1 MSEITI
7 TEMFKSGKLKDIP
20 GYEGLYAVSVNGQ
33 IWSYPKKGNRYCA
46 KWLKALLSKNVKGRI
61 KPYYTSRIMLVK
73 DGITKTLRISRLV
86 ALTYLPNSQ
95 NLPQINHKDGNT
107 SNNHVDNLEWASASS
122 NMSHAVEN
130 RLFDIHSGA
139 QDITRSNNGKKTGAL
154 NGMKSRRRFSISE
167 ANCIRQ
173 IYEVGRK
180 SYRAIARAY
189 RCSDKTISN
198 ICKGRTY
205 LIEMP
210 EIVARNTVVVRP

>member
-1 MSEITI
+1 MANQTI
-7 TEMFKSGKLKDIP
+7 AKMFQSGNLKDIL

-33 IWSYPKKGNRYCA
+33 IWSYPKKGNRYYP
-46 KWLKALLSKNVKGRI
+46 KWLKASVYKNITGRI
-61 KPYYTSRIMLVK
+61 KPYYTSRVMLVK
-73 DGITKTLRISRLV
+73 NGTTKTLRISRLV
-86 ALTYLPNSQ
+86 ALMYLPNSQ

-107 SNNHVDNLEWASASS
+107 SNNHIDNLEWASASS
-122 NMSHAVEN
+122 NISHAVEN
-130 RLFDIHSGA
+130 KLFDIHSGA

-198 ICKGRTY
+198 ICRGRTY
-205 LIEMP
+205 LTEMP
-210 EIVARNTVVVRP
+210 

>member
-7 TEMFKSGKLKDIP
+7 TEMFQSDNLKDIP
-20 GYEGLYAVSVNGQ
+20 GYEGLYAVSRSGQ
-33 IWSYPKKGNRYCA
+33 VWSYPKKGNRYCA

-154 NGMKSRRRFSISE
+154 NGMKSRRDFQCPKLTASGKFTKSEENLTEPLQGLIDVQIKRFPIYVRVEHISLK
-167 ANCIRQ
+167 C
-173 IYEVGRK
+173 RK
-180 SYRAIARAY
+180 TS
-189 RCSDKTISN
+189 
-198 ICKGRTY
+198 
-205 LIEMP
+205 
-210 EIVARNTVVVRP
+210 

>member
-20 GYEGLYAVSVNGQ
+20 NYEGLYAISRSGRVL
-33 IWSYPKKGNRYCA
+33 SYPKKGKKGYA
-46 KWLKALLSKNVKGRI
+46 EWLKASVYKNITGRI
-61 KPYYTSRIMLVK
+61 KPYYTYRVTLVK
-73 DGITKTLRISRLV
+73 GGARKTLRISRLV

-210 EIVARNTVVVRP
+210 EIVARNTVVVRS

>member
-7 TEMFKSGKLKDIP
+7 TEMFKSGKLKDIQ
-20 GYEGLYAVSVNGQ
+20 GYEGLYAVSTDGRV
-33 IWSYPKKGNRYCA
+33 WSHPKDSNKYCGR
-46 KWLKALLSKNVKGRI
+46 WLSISSSKNTTGRI
-61 KPYYTSRIMLVK
+61 KPYYVYRVSLVK
-73 DGITKTLRISRLV
+73 NGITKTLRVSRLV

-107 SNNHVDNLEWASASS
+107 SNNPVDNLEWASASS
-122 NMSHAVEN
+122 YMSHAVKN
-130 RLFDIHSGA
+130 NLFDIHSGA

-154 NGMKSRRRFSISE
+154 NGMKSRRRFSVSE

-210 EIVARNTVVVRP
+210 